1 MEAVSTNNFGFS
13 PDLPVRQE
21 VHEFVRAAEKLLS
34 PALRVSP
41 LTDVECEYIR
51 EYLMTM
57 SRAGH
62 PWSRGLPTT

>member
-1 MEAVSTNNFGFS
+1 MDFPKSEVEVKMHLRR
-13 PDLPVRQE
+13 D
-21 VHEFVRAAEKLLS
+21 VHEFIVAAEKLLS
-34 PALRVSP
+34 PTLRVSP

-62 PWSRGLPTT
+62 PWSNGLPNL

>member
-1 MEAVSTNNFGFS
+1 MDVTKSEFNGKMHLRS
-13 PDLPVRQE
+13 D
-21 VHEFVRAAEKLLS
+21 VHEFIVAAEKLLS

-62 PWSRGLPTT
+62 PWSNGLPIM

>member
-1 MEAVSTNNFGFS
+1 MDVTKSEFEVKVH
-13 PDLPVRQE
+13 LRRE
-21 VHEFVRAAEKLLS
+21 VHEFIEAAETLLS
-34 PALRVSP
+34 PALLDSD

-62 PWSRGLPTT
+62 PWSNGLPIM